1 FTLNWLWRHHDS
13 EVSRGTSVGSESTNS
28 TLPFRRIL
36 WAALFMH
43 PMVTLKRCANAL
55 SVRLFRI
62 CKARYNSTS
71 PSAESVPDPKGRPRL
86 RLSLLTVAFLQ
97 FAPLLGIHLPQVICS
112 VRNSVR
118 VLLLG
123 FHQQVL
129 DQSSA
134 LLEVFSHRL
143 LLGPPM
149 PR

>member
-1 FTLNWLWRHHDS
+1 MRLRHYDS
-13 EVSRGTSVGSESTNS
+13 EVSGGRTVGSESTNS

-86 RLSLLTVAFLQ
+86 RLSLLMVAFLQ
-97 FAPLLGIHLPQVICS
+97 FAPLLGIHLAKPAPFSYPVHVFMAAFI
-112 VRNSVR
+112 
-118 VLLLG
+118 
-123 FHQQVL
+123 
-129 DQSSA
+129 SST
-134 LLEVFSHRL
+134 FSCIK
-143 LLGPPM
+143 
-149 PR
+149 